1 MAQQRINALTL
12 EEVQFIAFS
21 LARESLS
28 FNEPIPDFS
37 TRFPDRLES
46 CVAQPF
52 LKCYGKSLY
61 PTLISK
67 ASILLYLMI
76 KNHPFVNGNKRI
88 AITTLFVFLYENG
101 KWLKVDTKELY
112 EFTVWIA
119 RSPARIKD
127 PVVAGIEEFIGLFL
141 VDLKNE

>member
-1 MAQQRINALTL
+1 MAKQRIRILTL

-21 LARESLS
+21 LARQWLT

-52 LKCYGKSLY
+52 LRCYGKSMY

-67 ASILLYLMI
+67 ASILFYLMI

-88 AITTLFVFLYENG
+88 AITTLQVFLYSND
-101 KWLKVDTKELY
+101 KWLKVDAKRLY
-112 EFTVWIA
+112 NFTVWIA
-119 RSPARIKD
+119 ASPAEVKD
-127 PVVAGIEEFIGLFL
+127 SVIAGIEKFIALFL
-141 VDLKNE
+141 VDLKSE